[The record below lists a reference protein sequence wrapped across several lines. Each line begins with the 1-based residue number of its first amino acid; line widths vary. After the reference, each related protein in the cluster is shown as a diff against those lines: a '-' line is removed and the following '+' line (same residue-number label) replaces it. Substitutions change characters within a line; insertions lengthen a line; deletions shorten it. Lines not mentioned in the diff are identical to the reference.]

1 MNNTVIDLTRLAAPE
16 LVETINFE
24 TLLAER
30 KAKLVSLYP
39 AEKQAEVAATL
50 ELESEPMV
58 MLLQENCYREITLR
72 QRINDA
78 GRAVMLAYAKGTD
91 LDHLA
96 AFFGIARLVV
106 TPADTLN
113 EIPAVMESD
122 DDLRKRVQLAP
133 DSFSVAGPEGAYKSN
148 AIGADGQVLD
158 AAVSSPAPGAVLVT
172 VLSRAGNGLASDELV
187 AKVAAAVGAEDV
199 RPLTDLVVAQSAEIV
214 EYEVEALV
222 YTFAGPDREVVMA
235 AARARLD
242 SYTEEC
248 HRIGRE
254 VPVSGLH
261 AALHVEGVE
270 RVELVKPAASVQTN
284 STQAPYCIGVTLIP
298 GGGNG

>member
-1 MNNTVIDLTRLAAPE
+1 MNMIDLSKLPAPNM
-16 LVETINFE
+16 VEVLDFE
-24 TLLAER
+24 TLYAER
-30 KAKLVSLYP
+30 KARLVSLYP
-39 AEKQAEVAATL
+39 PAQQGEVAATL
-50 ELESEPMV
+50 NLDSEPMAI
-58 MLLQENCYREITLR
+58 LLQESCYREITLR
-72 QRINDA
+72 QRVNDA

-96 AFFGIARLVV
+96 VFFGIERLVI

-113 EIPAVMESD
+113 GIPAVMESD

-158 AAVSSPAPGAVLVT
+158 AAVSSPTPGAVLVT

-187 AKVAAAVGAEDV
+187 AKVTASVGAEDV
-199 RPLTDLVVAQSAEIV
+199 RPLTDLVVVQSAEIV
-214 EYEVEALV
+214 EYEVDALI
-222 YTFAGPDREVVMA
+222 YTFSGPDPAVVMA
-235 AARARLD
+235 AARERLD
-242 SYTEEC
+242 AYVEGC

-270 RVELVKPAASVQTN
+270 RVELIKPAASVQTN
-284 STQAPYCIGVTLIP
+284 GTQAPYCTSVTLSP